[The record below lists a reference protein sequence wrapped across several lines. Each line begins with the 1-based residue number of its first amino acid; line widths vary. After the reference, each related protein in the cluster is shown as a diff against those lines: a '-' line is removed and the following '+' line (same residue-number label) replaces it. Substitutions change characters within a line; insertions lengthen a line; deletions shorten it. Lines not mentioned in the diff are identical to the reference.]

1 MYVLAKFQL
10 RILKEIEVTALQSR
24 GNKKIDLH
32 MKNRKNKLQTFT
44 KTDVAYKWSEVQIQI
59 CTIVFAMK

>member
-24 GNKKIDLH
+24 GNRKIDLH
-32 MKNRKNKLQTFT
+32 MKNRKNKLQTLMLT
-44 KTDVAYKWSEVQIQI
+44 S
-59 CTIVFAMK
+59 